1 MFQNALDIIQVICEF
16 KDKEYLRNLL
26 LIGEQGS
33 AKTTLINSFFKKYK
47 SDEHVVMNS
56 NFSSTTTPQLFQK
69 SVESSVDKRMGNVY
83 GPPAGQYQEYPEC
96 QSPSKHEK
104 LFATGTHTEQF

>member
-1 MFQNALDIIQVICEF
+1 MSILCQNALDIMKVICEF
-16 KDKEYLRNLL
+16 KANEYLRNLL

-83 GPPAGQYQEYPEC
+83 GPPAGGNGC
-96 QSPSKHEK
+96 LQSHHHIFFSIYRWV
-104 LFATGTHTEQF
+104 

>member
-1 MFQNALDIIQVICEF
+1 MICPI
-16 KDKEYLRNLL
+16 RNLL

-83 GPPAGQYQEYPEC
+83 GPPAGLYQEYPE
-96 QSPSKHEK
+96 SSIKHEK
-104 LFATGTHTEQF
+104 LFEHTLINFREAHDDLCG